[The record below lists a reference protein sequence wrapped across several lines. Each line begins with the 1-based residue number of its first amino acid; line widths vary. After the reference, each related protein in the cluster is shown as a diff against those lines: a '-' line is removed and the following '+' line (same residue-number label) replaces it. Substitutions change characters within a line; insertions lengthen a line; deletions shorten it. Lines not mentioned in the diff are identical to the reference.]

1 MSSVPYELTVLF
13 SSDPAQGALP
23 LGTDGS
29 RFQIDMSSPLALGD
43 PDGLGRKPTAVSLA
57 VTRATIWNTSP
68 NIGPGIG
75 FANNTFPIIAAGTP
89 YLIVVP
95 EGLYS
100 LSALD
105 GYLSSQFVNLGL
117 SATLIRIAGND
128 ATQSSVLI
136 FENAGDSIDFR
147 AVAGGGVSNSTL
159 RSILGFDTALY
170 TAPSAGYSLQSP
182 LPAAFNRV
190 NSYLISTTAVN
201 GLVVNS
207 NSTGVLTQVP
217 IDVAPGSQI
226 IYDPRNVIRVPAPE
240 LAYGGRQ
247 RWDFALL
254 DDSGRPTPTAGEYWT
269 FVLSIRW
276 FLV

>member
-13 SSDPAQGALP
+13 SSDPAQGARP
-23 LGTDGS
+23 IGTDGS
-29 RFQIDMSSPLALGD
+29 RFQIDMDTPLALGD
-43 PDGLGRKPTAVSLA
+43 PDNLGRRPTAVSLA
-57 VTRATIWNTSP
+57 VTRATVWNVSP
-68 NIGPGIG
+68 NISPQDG
-75 FANNTFPIIAAGTP
+75 FRNNELPIIAAGTP

-128 ATQSSVLI
+128 ATQSSVLV
-136 FENAGDSIDFR
+136 FEAAGDSVDFR
-147 AVAGGGVSNSTL
+147 TVAGGGVSNSTL
-159 RSILGFDTALY
+159 RAILGFNAALY
-170 TAPSAGYSLQSP
+170 TSPSAGYSLQSP

-201 GLVVNS
+201 GLIVNS
-207 NSTGVLTQVP
+207 NSTGVLSQIP
-217 IDVAPGSQI
+217 IDVSPGSQI
-226 IYDPRNVIRVPAPE
+226 TYDPRNVIRVPCPE

-254 DDSGRPTPTAGEYWT
+254 DQSGRPTPTGGEYWT
-269 FVLSIRW
+269 FVLSIRY